1 MKKFVLEV
9 VFVGIKLYVK
19 LIRLEFIFVYFFTKS
34 SKYPLTKHR
43 VIFKTKELY

>member
-19 LIRLEFIFVYFFTKS
+19 LDRLEFIFVYFLLKVQNI
-34 SKYPLTKHR
+34 H
-43 VIFKTKELY
+43 

>member
-19 LIRLEFIFVYFFTKS
+19 LNRLEFIFVYILLQVK
-34 SKYPLTKHR
+34 KRH
-43 VIFKTKELY
+43 